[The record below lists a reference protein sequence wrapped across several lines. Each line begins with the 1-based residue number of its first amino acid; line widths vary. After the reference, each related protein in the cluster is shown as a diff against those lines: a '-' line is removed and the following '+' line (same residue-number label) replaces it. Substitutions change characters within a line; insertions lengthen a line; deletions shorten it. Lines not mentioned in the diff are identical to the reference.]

1 MPVRTAASRQL
12 LLGALLGAGLAGC
25 DSQVDPSYPGEPI
38 IELHGTAI
46 GFSTGDAAGSV
57 AIAWNSNAGP
67 EIPSG
72 PVTSES
78 LRAQFPADLTIDVL
92 ARPPDAAFF
101 SVEGEGVHIA
111 EGYLYLVRAGAGRPP
126 AGTDFIGQAFDSAL
140 VYVEGTV
147 QPGTLTALYLGGVL
161 PAGYHLADWRAT
173 ADVSDAQR
181 YFADRCADALA
192 AARSVSLD
200 EAKLTCRLPRRYQL
214 SAAAADLATRLIFY
228 RHLGGP

>member
-12 LLGALLGAGLAGC
+12 LLGAILGAGLAGC

-38 IELHGTAI
+38 VELRGTAI
-46 GFSTGDAAGSV
+46 GFRTDDAAGSV

-92 ARPPDAAFF
+92 ARPPEAAFF
-101 SVEGEGVHIA
+101 AVEGEGVRIA

-126 AGTDFIGQAFDSAL
+126 AGADFIGQAFDSVL
-140 VYVEGTV
+140 VYIEGAV
-147 QPGTLTALYLGGVL
+147 QPGTLSALYLGGVI

-173 ADVSDAQR
+173 ANASDAQR
-181 YFADRCADALA
+181 YFADRCAGTLA
-192 AARSVSLD
+192 ATRGVSLE
-200 EAKLTCRLPRRYQL
+200 EAQVTCRLPRRYQL
-214 SAAAADLATRLIFY
+214 SPAAADLSTRLLFY